1 MAGNVQTSAQKPAQ
15 RYNAYERSDSF
26 WGVTTTRRKQI
37 ERGEKERER
46 ESVAAPSVEKGDRK
60 RGEREEDRGYDR
72 GAGGGGCSFKP
83 IAMVRPGVWQ
93 TLHSVSNNVN
103 KRASILR
110 FYRPALSIFDNA
122 LARARLCLAGVRG
135 GGGGWRARQ
144 DQKRICTR
152 RGPLERIADA

>member
-1 MAGNVQTSAQKPAQ
+1 MLTDEVTRFG
-15 RYNAYERSDSF
+15 
-26 WGVTTTRRKQI
+26 GVTTTRRKQI
-37 ERGEKERER
+37 ERGERER
-46 ESVAAPSVEKGDRK
+46 ESVATPPVEKGDRK
-60 RGEREEDRGYDR
+60 RGREREKDRGYDR

-83 IAMVRPGVWQ
+83 IAMVRPSVWQ

-122 LARARLCLAGVRG
+122 LARARLVAKLPSRVVGVRG
-135 GGGGWRARQ
+135 RGEGGARQ

-152 RGPLERIADA
+152 RDPLERIADS